1 MLFSLWLGA
10 AYLRNAHVRVDV
22 AVGGMSEKARARL
35 ELFGCLF
42 LALPFLLVTL
52 WYGYDFVLRSFMQ
65 NEGSPSPTG
74 LPARYVIKF
83 IFISGFALMLLAVLA
98 VMARSVAVLRG
109 ADVRLVDG
117 EGPRT

>member
-1 MLFSLWLGA
+1 M
-10 AYLRNAHVRVDV
+10 
-22 AVGGMSEKARARL
+22 
-35 ELFGCLF
+35 
-42 LALPFLLVTL
+42 
-52 WYGYDFVLRSFMQ
+52 
-65 NEGSPSPTG
+65 
-74 LPARYVIKF
+74 KF